1 MVAETKTIEVAP
13 GSELDR
19 VLDEAGGKPLVLVKD
34 GVRYRLTPEDA
45 TASSPEPEQA
55 APPQDTGHRDPWAD
69 YDPDKL
75 WEGVQAAAGC
85 ISSEEGER
93 MKEYIYA
100 AREAGTRPPN
110 RP

>member
-13 GSELDR
+13 GSELAR
-19 VLDEAGGKPLVLVKD
+19 LLDEAEGKALVLVKE
-34 GVRYRLTPEDA
+34 GVRYRVLPEDA
-45 TASSPEPEQA
+45 SASSPV
-55 APPQDTGHRDPWAD
+55 PPRNVTSAGTGPHDPWTD

-75 WEGVQAAAGC
+75 WAGIQAAAGS
-85 ISSEEGER
+85 ITEEEGEL